1 MLIIYSSV
9 LKSYCLLK
17 VLYYIIEEKT
27 NIMTWDVLSII
38 GTIAFAVSGAIVA
51 MEEEYD
57 ILGVYILGIVTAFG
71 GGAIR
76 NLLIGVPVSALWEQG
91 LFFQIAL
98 LSITAVFLFPNNL
111 LRHWQKWGNFFDAIG
126 LSAFA
131 IQGAIY
137 AANMDHPISAV
148 IVAAVL
154 TGIGGG
160 IIRDLLAGRKPIVL
174 RAEIYAV
181 WAILAGLIIGAGLAD
196 RPWELYILFVLITAL
211 RVLSYTF
218 NWKLPSRSLG
228 VH

>member
-1 MLIIYSSV
+1 MRG
-9 LKSYCLLK
+9 
-17 VLYYIIEEKT
+17 
-27 NIMTWDVLSII
+27 NRGIMTWEVLSMI

-51 MEEEYD
+51 MEEDYD

-98 LSITAVFLFPNNL
+98 LSITAVFLFPGNL
-111 LRHWQKWGNFFDAIG
+111 LKHWQKWGNLFDAIG

-137 AANMDHPISAV
+137 AAKMDHPLSAV

-174 RAEIYAV
+174 RSEIYAV
-181 WAILAGLIIGAGLAD
+181 WAIIAGLMIGLKLVVA
-196 RPWELYILFVLITAL
+196 PWEMYSLFVIITVL
-211 RVLSYTF
+211 RVLSYTYD
-218 NWKLPSRSLG
+218 WKLPKSRLG
-228 VH
+228 AH